1 MDIALICPALTYA
14 TRADTYA
21 SVRERVMIN
30 LLSVNTYA
38 TMAQDYI
45 AQFDKDKCKDIV
57 TKLEGHLSD
66 RREVLGKL
74 DDMATASGS
83 DNAWNRYESADEA
96 YAYGQEL
103 KALLEDYLADNLEYD
118 DLTID
123 LEDIVNK
130 SGRELMYRLERAQW

>member
-1 MDIALICPALTYA
+1 
-14 TRADTYA
+14 
-21 SVRERVMIN
+21 MID

-38 TMAQDYI
+38 NMAKDYI
-45 AQFDKDKCKDIV
+45 AQFDKDKCSEIV
-57 TKLEGHLSD
+57 TALEGKLSD
-66 RREVLGKL
+66 RREVLNKL
-74 DDMATASGS
+74 EEKATASGS

-103 KALLEDYLADNLEYD
+103 KSLLEDYLADNLEYD

-130 SGRELMYRLERAQW
+130 SGREIMYRLERAQW

>member
-1 MDIALICPALTYA
+1 
-14 TRADTYA
+14 
-21 SVRERVMIN
+21 MID

-38 TMAQDYI
+38 SMAKDYI

-57 TKLEGHLSD
+57 TGLEGKLSD
-66 RREVLGKL
+66 RREVLNKL
-74 DDMATASGS
+74 EEKATASGS

-103 KALLEDYLADNLEYD
+103 KSLLEDYLADNLEYD

-130 SGRELMYRLERAQW
+130 SGREIMYRLERAQW